1 MHWCSGG
8 MEDRRSR
15 VMEWGS
21 VILLQMVEKDASA
34 TRALK
39 KKSEKAE
46 GQSWDFVGAGRSR
59 QFSVS

>member
-1 MHWCSGG
+1 
-8 MEDRRSR
+8 MEDKGLR
-15 VMEWGS
+15 VMEEGS
-21 VILLQMVEKDASA
+21 ITLLQMAGKGASA

-59 QFSVS
+59 QFNVS

>member
-1 MHWCSGG
+1 M
-8 MEDRRSR
+8 MER
-15 VMEWGS
+15 GS
-21 VILLQMVEKDASA
+21 VTLLQMAGKDASA

-59 QFSVS
+59 RFNVS